1 MEFKAIALD
10 MDGTLLN
17 AENTIDDDLAE
28 FLQKIR
34 ATGVKIFLASG
45 RSSVEIEEVL
55 PKGFQF
61 DGMVSANGMGV
72 YAKEEKIV
80 QHAIDPAVITEAI
93 DEARKMGLYYEL
105 HPLEGSRFALASD
118 KEILLAEIHDEQPET
133 VLDNEWNSRQEAVE
147 HFIEWKDHLEVRD
160 IIKVYFFSKSQV
172 LLSDWM
178 EKLADMKRR
187 YSFSTSSSSAHNVEI
202 MVDGVDKGTGVELL
216 LEAYDIDAEDL
227 LAVGDAENDLP
238 MFEIAGMAV
247 AMANAQ
253 HHVKAEVD
261 DITDFPYDEGGLLEY
276 LEQHFDV

>member
-17 AENTIDDDLAE
+17 AENALDDDLAK
-28 FLQKIR
+28 FLQKVR
-34 ATGVKIFLASG
+34 QAGVKIFLASG

-55 PKGFQF
+55 PGDFSF

-72 YAKEEKIV
+72 YAGAEKIV

-93 DEARKMGLYYEL
+93 DEAREMVLYYEL
-105 HPLEGSRFALASD
+105 HPLVGSRFALAKD
-118 KEILLAEIHDEQPET
+118 KEILLAETRGEQPDT
-133 VLDNEWNSRQEAVE
+133 LLDNEWNSRKEAVE
-147 HFIEWKDHLEVRD
+147 HFIEWKEILDVED

-172 LLSDWM
+172 LLADWM
-178 EKLADMKRR
+178 EKLENMKQR

-202 MVDGVDKGTGVELL
+202 MVDGVDKGSGVELL

-238 MFEIAGMAV
+238 MFEIAGTAV
-247 AMANAQ
+247 AMENAQ
-253 HHVKAEVD
+253 HHVKAEAD
-261 DITDFPYDEGGLLEY
+261 EITDLPYDEGGLLDY
-276 LEQHFDV
+276 LEQCFE